1 MRFGICKKDAR
12 GCKEG
17 HTYAIAD
24 GGVLRDAYEAAC
36 LDGRLWVKFV
46 CVGRFGE
53 AELGEFFGELRVV
66 A

>member
-1 MRFGICKKDAR
+1 MRFGICKKSGR
-12 GCKEG
+12 GCVEG
-17 HTYAIAD
+17 RTYAIAD
-24 GGVLRDAYEAAC
+24 GGVLRDAYEAAR

-53 AELGEFFGELRVV
+53 AELGEYFGELCVV